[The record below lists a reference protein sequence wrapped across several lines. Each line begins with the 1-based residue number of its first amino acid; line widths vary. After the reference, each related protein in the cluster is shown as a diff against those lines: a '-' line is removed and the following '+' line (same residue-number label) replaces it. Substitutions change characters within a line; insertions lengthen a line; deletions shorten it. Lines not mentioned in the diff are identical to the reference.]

1 MKSLKLKVIG
11 TNSLTKP
18 LEDKVFEVPF
28 FSFAAKNKCLI
39 DIKHDNKD
47 CVFELKQ
54 VRFINHFVILDGFI
68 AIPNV
73 GLGRISFK
81 YLPE

>member
-1 MKSLKLKVIG
+1 MKNLKLKVIG
-11 TNSLTKP
+11 TNSLTKS
-18 LEDKVFEVPF
+18 LEGEVFTVPF
-28 FSFAAKNKCLI
+28 FSFAAKNKCLL
-39 DIKHDNKD
+39 DIEHDDKNL
-47 CVFELKQ
+47 VFELKQ